1 MSEQPVPEGVDPN
14 RMSVARVYD
23 ALLGGT
29 HNFEVDRLAVEQMKA
44 LFPDIVQWAWG
55 NRGFHQR
62 AARWLA
68 EKAGIRQFIDIGSG
82 LPTQNNTHEVVH
94 SVAPGSHV
102 VYVDIDPMVAAYANS
117 LLAGAENT
125 VFIQGDLR
133 DPQPILNNE
142 QVRAVIDFDQ
152 PVALMLTA
160 ILHFVQDDAQ
170 PERIVAEYMAALP
183 SGSYLALSHSTTDGW
198 GQKATSGI
206 EDLYKNA
213 NEQPRNRT
221 KAEVSRFFEG
231 LEIVPPYAGAPPE
244 LTFGGLWG
252 ADDPEE
258 ADDDASHALYCA
270 VARKP

>member
-1 MSEQPVPEGVDPN
+1 MSEQAVPDGVDPT

-29 HNFEVDRLAVEQMKA
+29 HNFEVDRQAVEYMKS

-68 EKAGIRQFIDIGSG
+68 EEAGVRQFLDIGSG
-82 LPTQNNTHEVVH
+82 LPTQNNTQEVVH

-133 DPQPILNNE
+133 EPQAILADPQL
-142 QVRAVIDFDQ
+142 RSAIDFNR

-160 ILHFVQDDAQ
+160 ILHFVQDDAS
-170 PERIVAEYMAALP
+170 PWRIVADYMEALP
-183 SGSYLALSHSTTDGW
+183 SGSYLAISHSTTDGW
-198 GQKATSGI
+198 GETATNGI

-221 KAEVSRFFEG
+221 KAEVTRFFDG
-231 LEIVPPYAGAPPE
+231 LEIVPPYAGAPRE
-244 LTFGGLWG
+244 
-252 ADDPEE
+252 
-258 ADDDASHALYCA
+258 
-270 VARKP
+270 

>member
-1 MSEQPVPEGVDPN
+1 MSEQAVPDGVDPT

-29 HNFEVDRLAVEQMKA
+29 HNFEVDRQAVEHMKR

-68 EKAGIRQFIDIGSG
+68 SEAGVRQFLDIGSG

-117 LLAGAENT
+117 LLAGADNT

-133 DPQPILNNE
+133 EPQAILADPQL
-142 QVRAVIDFDQ
+142 RAAIDFDR

-160 ILHFVQDDAQ
+160 ILHFVQDDAS
-170 PERIVAEYMAALP
+170 PWRIVADYMEALP
-183 SGSYLALSHSTTDGW
+183 SGSYLAISHSTTDGW
-198 GQKATSGI
+198 GETATTGI

-221 KAEVSRFFEG
+221 RAEVTGFFEG
-231 LEIVPPYAGAPPE
+231 LEIVPPYAGAPRD

-252 ADDPEE
+252 ADDPSQ